1 MYVEKDEKVIP
12 TYIKFTFVLNV
23 NILMLLL

>member
-1 MYVEKDEKVIP
+1 MYVEKDEKVIS